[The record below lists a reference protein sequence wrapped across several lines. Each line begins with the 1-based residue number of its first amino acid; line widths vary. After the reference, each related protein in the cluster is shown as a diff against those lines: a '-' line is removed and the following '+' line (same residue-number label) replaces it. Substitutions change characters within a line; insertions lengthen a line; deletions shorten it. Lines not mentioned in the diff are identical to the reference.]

1 MPLHNERDEYDI
13 SGIELRDDS
22 YTVVQGVIRNKYK
35 ALDDTGETVLRGKQ
49 ELFKLKEKF
58 PFVDGDGEEVFTVT
72 ASSIIDIAGDYIL
85 ADAETDDPVVILDND
100 FSMLQDTWTIRDPET
115 NEALAEIT
123 SRGAAV
129 TLARN
134 LLPFGEVIPHKYEI
148 TDPQDAHVGDIDGQ
162 FTLLKDTYE
171 VTIDDASSVP
181 KEPVVAAAM
190 VIDAIQGN

>member
-1 MPLHNERDEYDI
+1 VPLHNERDEYDI
-13 SGIELRDDS
+13 SGIELRDNS

-58 PFVDGDGEEVFTVT
+58 PFVDGDDEEVFTVT

>member
-58 PFVDGDGEEVFTVT
+58 PFVDGDDKEVFTVT